1 MLRVLASRCQ
11 LIAGAITESSSRR
24 LSQDLASLQA
34 AVPEVA
40 TAPER
45 LMIRGLI
52 AAVIARLLS
61 DRKVVASVNL
71 TDTFL
76 AWTARDPFGQSWRSD
91 TVSLIDRCVDSLRC
105 GSGASQDHVFTDSR
119 VRQALALLDSR
130 FHQHAMSLGVCAA
143 EMHLSLWHASRLLK
157 EHTGIGFAEHL
168 HRRRIRAAEALL
180 IDRRLSV
187 KEIAIHVG
195 YVSATQLGR
204 QFKLHTNMTP
214 VQYRRSLRAARS
226 AA

>member
-105 GSGASQDHVFTDSR
+105 GSGASQDEPYRLCRRAYSERGSSPWPD
-119 VRQALALLDSR
+119 QAS
-130 FHQHAMSLGVCAA
+130 
-143 EMHLSLWHASRLLK
+143 
-157 EHTGIGFAEHL
+157 
-168 HRRRIRAAEALL
+168 
-180 IDRRLSV
+180 
-187 KEIAIHVG
+187 
-195 YVSATQLGR
+195 
-204 QFKLHTNMTP
+204 TP
-214 VQYRRSLRAARS
+214 QS
-226 AA
+226 